1 MSLPPSSMHIRSLY
15 LPAPAASAALFC
27 CKAWCSANLNPTLC
41 VILIY
46 RDAQCSTQDV
56 SCLSSDLDRKEVM
69 HVWKHRSTRLLYI
82 LQCDVLRR
90 LVTGWVEF
98 VFRYNMEKMLEEEE
112 GMHNLVTL
120 SADGNISS
128 SSERPWWHEA
138 SRYTLLRHLTH
149 QPRHKWM
156 WCFLSIAYLARCYT
170 VRSSL
175 HDHSQAISTTPDS

>member
-90 LVTGWVEF
+90 LVTGHQHNARQLTATHHLQGDTSSHLHRAKYVVVSNKTHVKLSFICICSKFCMNSPWRWGGRFGTPSMVVSLIGSVLGSMVGLGDF
-98 VFRYNMEKMLEEEE
+98 VRKC
-112 GMHNLVTL
+112 
-120 SADGNISS
+120 
-128 SSERPWWHEA
+128 P
-138 SRYTLLRHLTH
+138 
-149 QPRHKWM
+149 
-156 WCFLSIAYLARCYT
+156 
-170 VRSSL
+170 
-175 HDHSQAISTTPDS
+175 